1 MNVPAVF
8 ALKEEQF
15 QCLLSQMYEFDMIVN
30 ITEPLK
36 CLTMCACQYQLSIL
50 CLSINLFSN
59 TVESRDY
66 APPFCMLALGK
77 SGEGAYTRDRDISA

>member
-1 MNVPAVF
+1 MRRQRLQQHNFFQVNLCIKGYIKSHSNYH
-8 ALKEEQF
+8 ALKIQ
-15 QCLLSQMYEFDMIVN
+15 
-30 ITEPLK
+30 
-36 CLTMCACQYQLSIL
+36 
-50 CLSINLFSN
+50 SINNVHS